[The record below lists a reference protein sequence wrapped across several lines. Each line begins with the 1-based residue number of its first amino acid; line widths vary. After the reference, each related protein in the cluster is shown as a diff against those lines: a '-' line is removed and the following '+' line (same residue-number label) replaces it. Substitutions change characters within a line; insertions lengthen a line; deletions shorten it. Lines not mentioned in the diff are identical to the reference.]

1 MTCEIKN
8 RNEKRNKPNL
18 IHISNKYPPTKILEC
33 LLMLYGFFC
42 LARIQKENARER
54 AEKDGLPSWPHVL
67 HGLPSWPA
75 KSHNLHSGTE
85 GGKDSRKGQQK
96 KKNATEASNGTSWLE
111 PRPPAVRPTRPL
123 PSRLARREKSKR
135 APSSPRPHPTTPP
148 DQQRSS
154 LCTTPVPSSSTAP
167 APLLNVERKPVRPA
181 P

>member
-1 MTCEIKN
+1 LPGQDSKG
-8 RNEKRNKPNL
+8 
-18 IHISNKYPPTKILEC
+18 EC
-33 LLMLYGFFC
+33 
-42 LARIQKENARER
+42 ARK
-54 AEKDGLPSWPHVL
+54 
-67 HGLPSWPA
+67 
-75 KSHNLHSGTE
+75 
-85 GGKDSRKGQQK
+85 GGKGWPPLVATRSPRPPLVASKVAQPAQRNGRGERLQKRPTK